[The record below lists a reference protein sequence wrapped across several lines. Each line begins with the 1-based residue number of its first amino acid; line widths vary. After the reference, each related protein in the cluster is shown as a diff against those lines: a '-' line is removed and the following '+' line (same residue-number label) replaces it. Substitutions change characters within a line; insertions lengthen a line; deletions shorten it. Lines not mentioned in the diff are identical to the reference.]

1 MRIIVKRPFNLSTM
15 LWRYKLEI
23 NGHAFAIKDRRETV
37 IDIPDC
43 STMNIRV
50 NFNSY
55 LTSSKQ
61 FRDAA
66 LCEEIIISSRISNL
80 SAIGALFV
88 MIALLIHS
96 IYIDNN
102 LYLFIGIVIYSL
114 LQIIYYDLL
123 KARFF
128 KIECK

>member
-23 NGHAFAIKDRRETV
+23 NGQTFAIKDRRETV

-55 LTSSKQ
+55 FTSYKQ

-66 LCEEIIISSRISNL
+66 LCKEITISSRINNL

-88 MIALLIHS
+88 MVALLIHS

-102 LYLFIGIVIYSL
+102 LYLFIGFVIYSL

>member
-50 NFNSY
+50 NFNNY
-55 LTSSKQ
+55 LTTSKE

-66 LCEEIIISSRISNL
+66 LCEEIIIRSRISNL

>member
-55 LTSSKQ
+55 FTSYKQ

-66 LCEEIIISSRISNL
+66 LCKEITISSRIKYL
-80 SAIGALFV
+80 SLIAALFV
-88 MIALLIHS
+88 MVALLIHS

-102 LYLFIGIVIYSL
+102 LYLFIGFVIYSL

>member
-23 NGHAFAIKDRRETV
+23 NGQTFAVKDRRETV

-50 NFNSY
+50 NFNNY
-55 LTSSKQ
+55 LISSKE

-66 LCEEIIISSRISNL
+66 LCKEISISSRISNL

-88 MIALLIHS
+88 MGALLIHS

-102 LYLFIGIVIYSL
+102 LYLFIGFVIYSL

-123 KARFF
+123 KTRFF

>member
-1 MRIIVKRPFNLSTM
+1 M

-23 NGHAFAIKDRRETV
+23 NGQTFAIKDRRETE

-55 LTSSKQ
+55 LTSSKE
-61 FRDAA
+61 FGDAA
-66 LCEEIIISSRISNL
+66 LCEEIIIRSRISNF

-114 LQIIYYDLL
+114 LQIIYYDIL